1 MILSMKWK
9 QSLTM
14 TKIVEFWITEE
25 RRKKKLLI
33 DFWIS
38 DETQEMNN
46 EENEQKLHIFR
57 CSKFDKAF
65 EWACTL
71 RKHEK
76 IIANERPLTFSMWD
90 QTF

>member
-65 EWACTL
+65 EWAGTL
-71 RKHEK
+71 RKHET
-76 IIANERPLTFSMWD
+76 IIANERPIASSMCD

>member
-1 MILSMKWK
+1 
-9 QSLTM
+9 M
-14 TKIVEFWITEE
+14 TKIVVFEFWITVE

-38 DETQEMNN
+38 DETQELNN
-46 EENEQKLHIFR
+46 EENEQKLHTFR

-65 EWACTL
+65 EWAGTL

-76 IIANERPLTFSMWD
+76 
-90 QTF
+90 

>member
-1 MILSMKWK
+1 
-9 QSLTM
+9 M
-14 TKIVEFWITEE
+14 TKIVVFEFWITVE

-46 EENEQKLHIFR
+46 EENEQKLYTFR

-65 EWACTL
+65 EWAGTL

-76 IIANERPLTFSMWD
+76 IIANERPFTFSMCD
-90 QTF
+90 QIF